1 VVGAISRSVL
11 ISTERLQVVDA
22 QLQRGQQ
29 TYAFLYR
36 TGDEPDNA
44 QVVRASIRQITTA
57 PDEVD
62 DERRPDYYT
71 KEECRLFVLLSDF
84 EELPRGW
91 VLKHVALASR
101 PTELISPGALQNQT
115 NPLAVAELP
124 SPDDEAGPMGRSVWW
139 VNQGKSY
146 RVQRGGVP
154 GSVEK

>member
-1 VVGAISRSVL
+1 
-11 ISTERLQVVDA
+11 
-22 QLQRGQQ
+22 
-29 TYAFLYR
+29 
-36 TGDEPDNA
+36 
-44 QVVRASIRQITTA
+44 
-57 PDEVD
+57 
-62 DERRPDYYT
+62 
-71 KEECRLFVLLSDF
+71 LLSDF